1 LLANLPIAE
10 FLAKTAAA
18 TAVPGGG
25 PVAALS
31 AATAAGLVEMVAN
44 LTIEKKGF
52 ESVAEAMQAIAD
64 GARTLRE
71 SLIRDMDRDAEA
83 YTRVLEAYRLPKAN
97 EEARELRRAVIEAA
111 FKEAATV
118 PLEVAEKARAVLDL
132 AGTVITGGYP
142 NAVTDGVV
150 GALLARTAG
159 LSALYNVRINLA
171 SIGDKAFGQRLLNR
185 VEMIEADLIQ
195 KEQSILAAVER
206 TYPPD

>member
-1 LLANLPIAE
+1 MLANLPIAE

>member
-1 LLANLPIAE
+1 MLANLPIAE

-18 TAVPGGG
+18 TPIPGGG

-44 LTIEKKGF
+44 LTFGKKGF

-97 EEARELRRAVIEAA
+97 EEARELRRAAIEAA